1 MQSTFQMLC
10 PCHLGW
16 PQSSQTS
23 LAVNLT
29 YHFLGPVAM
38 CWSHLASEGLSG
50 DSPHSPH
57 MLIQHRRPFVPQPA
71 TFLKKKKKSAFHFND
86 DTTQRW
92 GSCYR
97 IQGIWAEVIGVIKSS
112 SRGIP
117 SFLHKLPIW
126 ELCVISHYRREWL
139 CLTSAGRENL
149 SHFSFS
155 REREL
160 GSIDMEFLLFL
171 QFLAFSWCI

>member
-1 MQSTFQMLC
+1 MPLPS
-10 PCHLGW
+10 W
-16 PQSSQTS
+16 
-23 LAVNLT
+23 
-29 YHFLGPVAM
+29 
-38 CWSHLASEGLSG
+38 LASELPDLPGCKLNIPFPGACCYVLVSPSFRGSFWGLPPQ
-50 DSPHSPH
+50 SPHAHSTQEAFCASICYI
-57 MLIQHRRPFVPQPA
+57 LK
-71 TFLKKKKKSAFHFND
+71 KKKKKSAFHFND